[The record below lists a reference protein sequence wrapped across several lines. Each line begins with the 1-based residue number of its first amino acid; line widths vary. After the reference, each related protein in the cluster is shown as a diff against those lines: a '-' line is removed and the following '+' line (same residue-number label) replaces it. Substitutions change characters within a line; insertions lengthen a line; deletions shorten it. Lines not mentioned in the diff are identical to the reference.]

1 MSSQQTE
8 HSGDLSK
15 INPKLDKK
23 HLHKVVTGSAA
34 GTLVEWFDFALFG
47 YMAFYIAGNFFPSED
62 RVTGLLATFAVF
74 LVSFILRPIGGV
86 YFGKLGDKLGRKKI
100 LALTVLLM
108 SGSTAAIG
116 FIPSYES
123 IGIWA
128 PVLLILARIVQG
140 LSAGGEYTGATIY
153 TVEHSPRNKRN
164 SYAWTMVATTFI
176 AFALA
181 AGLSAALVNWLGETT
196 MMAWGWRIV
205 FLIAIPMGAVA
216 FYIRGHLEESPE
228 FEMMR
233 KSKKEHGSYSTT
245 HVLRTE
251 GINVVKLSGVVALYA
266 LSFYIFSTY
275 MNAFLKGVI
284 GLSSGTALTASL
296 ISLLFAAAIT
306 PIAGI
311 LSDKVGR
318 RKMLIFACI
327 WHVLLVIPAYML
339 VATGANLISAVIGMA
354 ILGVGVAVIGSVV
367 AVQLSEMFSTDMRY
381 TASGMC
387 YNFAFAIFGGT
398 APYVATWMTS
408 NTGNYLSPAIYV
420 TVVAVL
426 VTFWVI
432 FFIPETANKPLRRF
446 HTEPQYGK
454 EKFKTIS
461 TVPNSSSTTGNL
473 DVAA

>member
-1 MSSQQTE
+1 MSSQHTD
-8 HSGDLSK
+8 HLDDLTK
-15 INPKLDKK
+15 INTKLDKK

-62 RVTGLLATFAVF
+62 RVAGLLATFAVF

-116 FIPSYES
+116 FIPSYDS

-128 PVLLILARIVQG
+128 PALLILARIVQG

-153 TVEHSPRNKRN
+153 TVEHSPQNKRN
-164 SYAWTMVATTFI
+164 SYSWTMVATTFV

-181 AGLSAALVNWLGETT
+181 AGLSALLVNTLGEEV

-233 KSKKEHGSYSTT
+233 KSKKDHGSYSTKQ
-245 HVLRTE
+245 VMKTE
-251 GINVVKLSGVVALYA
+251 GGNVIKLSGVVALYA

-275 MNAFLKGVI
+275 MNTFLKGVI
-284 GLSSGTALTASL
+284 GLSSGTALSASL
-296 ISLLFAAAIT
+296 ISLLFAACIT
-306 PIAGI
+306 PFAGI
-311 LSDKVGR
+311 ISDKVGR
-318 RKMLIFACI
+318 RKMLLFACI

-339 VATGANLISAVIGMA
+339 VATGANFISAIIGMG
-354 ILGVGVAVIGSVV
+354 ILGIGVAVIGSVV

-387 YNFAFAIFGGT
+387 YNFSFAIFGGT
-398 APYVATWMTS
+398 APYVATWMTA

-426 VTFWVI
+426 VTFWVL

-454 EKFKTIS
+454 ENFEQPIAM
-461 TVPNSSSTTGNL
+461 STTKL
-473 DVAA
+473 DIAA

>member
-1 MSSQQTE
+1 MNKQPTD
-8 HSGDLSK
+8 HLDDFTT

-47 YMAFYIAGNFFPSED
+47 YMAFYIAGNFFPSD
-62 RVTGLLATFAVF
+62 DKVAGLLATFAVF

-116 FIPSYES
+116 FIPSYDS

-128 PVLLILARIVQG
+128 PVLLVLARVVQG

-153 TVEHSPRNKRN
+153 TVEHSPQNKRN
-164 SYAWTMVATTFI
+164 TYSWTMVATTFV

-181 AGLSAALVNWLGETT
+181 AGLSAVLVNVLGEES
-196 MMAWGWRIV
+196 MISWGWRIV

-233 KSKKEHGSYSTT
+233 KSKKEHGSYSTRQ
-245 HVLRTE
+245 VLKTE
-251 GINVVKLSGVVALYA
+251 GVNVIKLSGVVALYA

-275 MNAFLKGVI
+275 MNSFLKGVI

-296 ISLLFAAAIT
+296 ISLLFAACIT
-306 PIAGI
+306 PFAGI
-311 LSDKVGR
+311 VSDKIGR
-318 RKMLIFACI
+318 RRTLLFACV
-327 WHVLLVIPAYML
+327 WHVVLVIPAYML
-339 VATGANLISAVIGMA
+339 VAIGANFISALIGMM
-354 ILGVGVAVIGSVV
+354 ILGVGVAIIGSVV

-387 YNFAFAIFGGT
+387 YNFSFALFGGT
-398 APYVATWMTS
+398 APYIATWMTA
-408 NTGNYLSPAIYV
+408 NTANSLSPAIYV
-420 TVVAVL
+420 TVIAL
-426 VTFWVI
+426 FVTVWV
-432 FFIPETANKPLRRF
+432 FFLIPETANKPLRRF
-446 HTEPQYGK
+446 HTDPQYDK
-454 EKFKTIS
+454 EKFDALAMPAS
-461 TVPNSSSTTGNL
+461 NL
-473 DVAA
+473 DATA

>member
-1 MSSQQTE
+1 MNSQYADHMDE
-8 HSGDLSK
+8 LSK

-23 HLHKVVTGSAA
+23 HLYKVVTGSAA

-47 YMAFYIAGNFFPSED
+47 YMAFYIAGNFFPTD
-62 RVTGLLATFAVF
+62 NKVAGLLATFAVF

-116 FIPSYES
+116 FIPSYDS

-128 PVLLILARIVQG
+128 PILLVLARIVQG

-153 TVEHSPRNKRN
+153 TVEHSPQNKRN
-164 SYAWTMVATTFI
+164 TYSWTMVATTFI

-181 AGLSAALVNWLGETT
+181 AGLSAVLVNTLGEEA

-205 FLIAIPMGAVA
+205 FLIAIPMGTVA

-233 KSKKEHGSYSTT
+233 KSKKEHGSYPTS
-245 HVLRTE
+245 HVLKTE
-251 GINVVKLSGVVALYA
+251 GVNVIKLSGVVALYA

-275 MNAFLKGVI
+275 MNTFLRGVI
-284 GLSSGTALTASL
+284 GLSSGSALTASL
-296 ISLLFAAAIT
+296 ISLLFAACVT
-306 PIAGI
+306 PFAGI
-311 LSDKVGR
+311 ISDKIGR
-318 RKMLIFACI
+318 RKTLIFACI
-327 WHVLLVIPAYML
+327 WHVFLVIPAYML
-339 VATGANLISAVIGMA
+339 VASGANFIAALIGMA
-354 ILGVGVAVIGSVV
+354 ILGVGVAIIGTVV

-387 YNFAFAIFGGT
+387 YNFSFALFGGT
-398 APYVATWMTS
+398 APYVATWLTA
-408 NTGNYLSPAIYV
+408 NTNNYLSPAIYV

-432 FFIPETANKPLRRF
+432 FFIPETAGKPLRRF
-446 HTEPQYGK
+446 HTEPQYDK
-454 EKFKTIS
+454 ESFKPMIM
-461 TVPNSSSTTGNL
+461 TTNKL
-473 DVAA
+473 DMSV

>member
-1 MSSQQTE
+1 MSSQHIE
-8 HSGDLSK
+8 HLEEPSDF
-15 INPKLDKK
+15 NPKLDKK
-23 HLHKVVTGSAA
+23 HLYKVVTGSAA

-62 RVTGLLATFAVF
+62 KVAGLLATFAVF

-128 PVLLILARIVQG
+128 PVLLVLARIVQG

-153 TVEHSPRNKRN
+153 TVEHSPQNKRN
-164 SYAWTMVATTFI
+164 TYSWTMVATTFI

-181 AGLSAALVNWLGETT
+181 AGLSAVLVSWLGEES

-205 FLIAIPMGAVA
+205 FLIAIPMGGVA

-233 KSKKEHGSYSTT
+233 QSKKEHGSYPTS

-251 GINVVKLSGVVALYA
+251 GINVVKLSGIVALYA

-275 MNAFLKGVI
+275 MNTFLRGVI
-284 GLSSGTALTASL
+284 GLSADSALTASL
-296 ISLLFAAAIT
+296 ISLLFAASIT
-306 PIAGI
+306 PFAGI
-311 LSDKVGR
+311 ISDKIGR
-318 RKMLIFACI
+318 RKVTIFGCL

-339 VATGANLISAVIGMA
+339 VASGANFLSALIGMA
-354 ILGVGVAVIGSVV
+354 ILGVGVAIIGTVV

-387 YNFAFAIFGGT
+387 YNFSFALFGGT
-398 APYVATWMTS
+398 APYVATWLTA
-408 NTGNYLSPAIYV
+408 NTGSYLSPAIYV
-420 TVVAVL
+420 TVLALFVI
-426 VTFWVI
+426 FWVI
-432 FFIPETANKPLRRF
+432 LFVPETANKPLRRF
-446 HTEPQYGK
+446 HTDSQYDK
-454 EKFKTIS
+454 ENFNPLMAPNTNRLDM
-461 TVPNSSSTTGNL
+461 TV
-473 DVAA
+473 

>member
-1 MSSQQTE
+1 MNKHPTDQL
-8 HSGDLSK
+8 DDFSK

-47 YMAFYIAGNFFPSED
+47 YMAFYIASNFFPSED
-62 RVTGLLATFAVF
+62 RVAGLLATFAVF

-116 FIPSYES
+116 FIPSYDS
-123 IGIWA
+123 IGVWA
-128 PVLLILARIVQG
+128 PILLVLARVIQG

-153 TVEHSPRNKRN
+153 TVEHSPQNKRN
-164 SYAWTMVATTFI
+164 SYSWTMVATTFV

-181 AGLSAALVNWLGETT
+181 AGLSAVLVNVLGEEN
-196 MMAWGWRIV
+196 MISWGWRIV
-205 FLIAIPMGAVA
+205 FLIAIPMGGVA

-233 KSKKEHGSYSTT
+233 QSKKNHGSYSTMQ
-245 HVLRTE
+245 VLKTE
-251 GINVVKLSGVVALYA
+251 GVNVIKLSGVVALYA

-275 MNAFLKGVI
+275 MNSFLKGVI

-296 ISLLFAAAIT
+296 LSLLFAACIT
-306 PIAGI
+306 PFAGI
-311 LSDKVGR
+311 ISDKIGR
-318 RKMLIFACI
+318 RKTLLFACI
-327 WHVLLVIPAYML
+327 WHVVLVIPAYML
-339 VATGANLISAVIGMA
+339 VATGANFISALIGMM

-387 YNFAFAIFGGT
+387 YNFSFALFGGT
-398 APYVATWMTS
+398 APYVATWMTA
-408 NTGNYLSPAIYV
+408 NTANMLSPAIYV
-420 TVVAVL
+420 TAVAL
-426 VTFWVI
+426 FVTAWVF

-446 HTEPQYGK
+446 HTEPQYDK
-454 EKFKTIS
+454 EKFDVLTIS
-461 TVPNSSSTTGNL
+461 STKL
-473 DVAA
+473 DVSA

>member
-1 MSSQQTE
+1 MNKHHTDQL
-8 HSGDLSK
+8 DDFSK
-15 INPKLDKK
+15 IDPKRDKK

-47 YMAFYIAGNFFPSED
+47 YMAFYIASNFFPSED
-62 RVTGLLATFAVF
+62 RVAGLLATFAVF

-116 FIPSYES
+116 FIPSYDS

-128 PVLLILARIVQG
+128 PILLVLARVIQG

-153 TVEHSPRNKRN
+153 TVEHSPQNKRN
-164 SYAWTMVATTFI
+164 SYSWTMVATTFV

-181 AGLSAALVNWLGETT
+181 AGLSAVLVNVLGEEN
-196 MMAWGWRIV
+196 MISWGWRIV
-205 FLIAIPMGAVA
+205 FLIAIPMGGVA

-233 KSKKEHGSYSTT
+233 QSKKDHGSYSTMQ
-245 HVLRTE
+245 VLKTE
-251 GINVVKLSGVVALYA
+251 GVNVIKLSGVVALYA

-275 MNAFLKGVI
+275 MNSFLKGVI
-284 GLSSGTALTASL
+284 GLSSGAALTASL
-296 ISLLFAAAIT
+296 LSLLFAACIT
-306 PIAGI
+306 PFAGI
-311 LSDKVGR
+311 ISDKIGR
-318 RKMLIFACI
+318 RKTLLFACI
-327 WHVLLVIPAYML
+327 WHVVLVIPAYML
-339 VATGANLISAVIGMA
+339 VANGANFISALIGMM

-387 YNFAFAIFGGT
+387 YNFSFALFGGT
-398 APYVATWMTS
+398 APYVATWMTA
-408 NTGNYLSPAIYV
+408 NTANMLSPAIYV
-420 TVVAVL
+420 TAVAL
-426 VTFWVI
+426 FVTAWVF

-446 HTEPQYGK
+446 HTEPQYDK
-454 EKFKTIS
+454 EKFDVLTIS
-461 TVPNSSSTTGNL
+461 STKL
-473 DVAA
+473 DVSA

>member
-1 MSSQQTE
+1 MNKQPTD
-8 HSGDLSK
+8 HLDDFTP

-47 YMAFYIAGNFFPSED
+47 YMAFYIAANFFPSD
-62 RVTGLLATFAVF
+62 DKVAGLLATFAVF

-116 FIPSYES
+116 FIPSYDS

-128 PVLLILARIVQG
+128 PILLVLARVVQG

-153 TVEHSPRNKRN
+153 TVEHSPQNKRN
-164 SYAWTMVATTFI
+164 TYSWTMVATTFV

-181 AGLSAALVNWLGETT
+181 AGLSAVLVNVLGEES
-196 MMAWGWRIV
+196 MISWGWRIV

-233 KSKKEHGSYSTT
+233 KSKKEHGSYSTMQ
-245 HVLRTE
+245 VLKTE
-251 GINVVKLSGVVALYA
+251 GVNVIKLSGVVALYA

-275 MNAFLKGVI
+275 MNSFLKGVI

-296 ISLLFAAAIT
+296 ISLLFAACIT
-306 PIAGI
+306 PFAGI
-311 LSDKVGR
+311 VSDKIGR
-318 RKMLIFACI
+318 RRTLLFACV
-327 WHVLLVIPAYML
+327 WHVVLVIPAYML
-339 VATGANLISAVIGMA
+339 VAIGANFISALIGMM
-354 ILGVGVAVIGSVV
+354 ILGVGVAIIGSVV

-387 YNFAFAIFGGT
+387 YNFSFALFGGT
-398 APYVATWMTS
+398 APYIATWMTA
-408 NTGNYLSPAIYV
+408 NTANSLSPAIYV
-420 TVVAVL
+420 TVVAL
-426 VTFWVI
+426 FVTVWV
-432 FFIPETANKPLRRF
+432 FFLIPETANKPLRRF
-446 HTEPQYGK
+446 HTDPQYDK
-454 EKFKTIS
+454 EKFDALAMPAS
-461 TVPNSSSTTGNL
+461 NL
-473 DVAA
+473 DATA

>member
-1 MSSQQTE
+1 MNKQPTD
-8 HSGDLSK
+8 HLDDFTP

-47 YMAFYIAGNFFPSED
+47 YMAFYIAGNFFPSD
-62 RVTGLLATFAVF
+62 DKVAGLLATFAVF

-116 FIPSYES
+116 FIPSYDS

-128 PVLLILARIVQG
+128 PVLLVLARVVQG

-153 TVEHSPRNKRN
+153 TVEHSPQNKRN
-164 SYAWTMVATTFI
+164 TYSWTMVATTFV

-181 AGLSAALVNWLGETT
+181 AGLSAVLVNVLGEES
-196 MMAWGWRIV
+196 MISWGWRIV

-233 KSKKEHGSYSTT
+233 KSKKEHGSYSTMQ
-245 HVLRTE
+245 VLKTE
-251 GINVVKLSGVVALYA
+251 GVNVIKLSGVVALYA

-275 MNAFLKGVI
+275 MNSFLKGVI

-296 ISLLFAAAIT
+296 ISLLFAACIT
-306 PIAGI
+306 PFAGI
-311 LSDKVGR
+311 VSDKIGR
-318 RKMLIFACI
+318 RRTLLFACV
-327 WHVLLVIPAYML
+327 WHVVLVIPAYML
-339 VATGANLISAVIGMA
+339 VAIGANFISALIGMM
-354 ILGVGVAVIGSVV
+354 ILGVGVAIIGSVV

-387 YNFAFAIFGGT
+387 YNFSFALFGGT
-398 APYVATWMTS
+398 APYIATWMTA
-408 NTGNYLSPAIYV
+408 NTANSLSPAIYV
-420 TVVAVL
+420 TVVAL
-426 VTFWVI
+426 FVTVWV
-432 FFIPETANKPLRRF
+432 FFLIPETANKPLRRF
-446 HTEPQYGK
+446 HTDPQYDK
-454 EKFKTIS
+454 EKFDALAMPAS
-461 TVPNSSSTTGNL
+461 NL
-473 DVAA
+473 DATA

>member
-1 MSSQQTE
+1 MNKHHTDQL
-8 HSGDLSK
+8 DDFSK
-15 INPKLDKK
+15 TNPKLDKK

-47 YMAFYIAGNFFPSED
+47 YMAFYIASNFFPSED
-62 RVTGLLATFAVF
+62 RVAGLLATFAVF

-116 FIPSYES
+116 FIPSYDS

-128 PVLLILARIVQG
+128 PILLVLARVIQG

-153 TVEHSPRNKRN
+153 TVEHSPQNKRN
-164 SYAWTMVATTFI
+164 SYSWTMVATTFV

-181 AGLSAALVNWLGETT
+181 AGLSAVLVNVLGEEN
-196 MMAWGWRIV
+196 MMSWGWRIV
-205 FLIAIPMGAVA
+205 FLIAIPMGGVA

-233 KSKKEHGSYSTT
+233 QSKKDHGSYSTMQ
-245 HVLRTE
+245 VLKTE
-251 GINVVKLSGVVALYA
+251 GVNVIKLSGVVALYA

-275 MNAFLKGVI
+275 MNSFLKGVI

-296 ISLLFAAAIT
+296 LSLLFAACIT
-306 PIAGI
+306 PFAGI
-311 LSDKVGR
+311 ISDKIGR
-318 RKMLIFACI
+318 RKTLLFACI
-327 WHVLLVIPAYML
+327 WHVVLVIPAYML
-339 VATGANLISAVIGMA
+339 VANGANFISALIGMM

-387 YNFAFAIFGGT
+387 YNFSFALFGGT
-398 APYVATWMTS
+398 APYVATWMTA
-408 NTGNYLSPAIYV
+408 NTANVLSPAIYV
-420 TVVAVL
+420 TAVAL
-426 VTFWVI
+426 FVTAWVF

-446 HTEPQYGK
+446 HTEPQYDK
-454 EKFKTIS
+454 EKFDVLTIS
-461 TVPNSSSTTGNL
+461 STKL
-473 DVAA
+473 DVSA

>member
-1 MSSQQTE
+1 MNKHHTDQL
-8 HSGDLSK
+8 DDFSK

-47 YMAFYIAGNFFPSED
+47 YMAFYIASNFFPSED
-62 RVTGLLATFAVF
+62 RVAGLLATFAVF

-116 FIPSYES
+116 FIPSYDS

-128 PVLLILARIVQG
+128 PILLVLARVIQG

-153 TVEHSPRNKRN
+153 TVEHSPQDKRN
-164 SYAWTMVATTFI
+164 SYSWTMVATTFV

-181 AGLSAALVNWLGETT
+181 AGLSAVLVNVLGEEN
-196 MMAWGWRIV
+196 MMSWGWRIV
-205 FLIAIPMGAVA
+205 FLIAIPMGGVA

-233 KSKKEHGSYSTT
+233 QSKKDHGSYSTMQ
-245 HVLRTE
+245 VLKTE
-251 GINVVKLSGVVALYA
+251 GVNVIKLSGVVALYA

-275 MNAFLKGVI
+275 MNSFLKGVI
-284 GLSSGTALTASL
+284 GLSSGAALTASL
-296 ISLLFAAAIT
+296 LSLLFAACIT
-306 PIAGI
+306 PFAGI
-311 LSDKVGR
+311 ISDKIGR
-318 RKMLIFACI
+318 RKTLLFACI
-327 WHVLLVIPAYML
+327 WHVVLVIPAYML
-339 VATGANLISAVIGMA
+339 VATGANFISALIGMM

-387 YNFAFAIFGGT
+387 YNFSFALFGGT
-398 APYVATWMTS
+398 APYVATWMTA
-408 NTGNYLSPAIYV
+408 NTANMLSPAIYV
-420 TVVAVL
+420 TAVAL
-426 VTFWVI
+426 FVTAWVF

-446 HTEPQYGK
+446 HTEPQYDK
-454 EKFKTIS
+454 EKFDVLTIS
-461 TVPNSSSTTGNL
+461 STKL
-473 DVAA
+473 DVSA